1 MASKPFPYQLME
13 DKMDALDRL
22 ELRFRWGAYGFR
34 VLRCHLASF
43 PPGKIIRYH
52 KHSEFEFHFIPRG
65 SGVLRMEDKEFDLR
79 EGMFYLTGPGVLHE
93 QQADNID
100 PMYEL
105 CLHVDIMPLAEQ
117 PSEDG
122 WGEQWEQ
129 QEAEHCVQ
137 ALQHF
142 PLQTFLDQHQA
153 MPWFLHAYRAWVE
166 GRPGFY
172 SSIKQAIIQI
182 MMRAARV
189 TGPAEAPFA
198 LPSRNLNKHRFQLAV
213 QYIQDNYSSA
223 ITLQEV
229 AERLHISVRQLQRIF
244 QEQHDCSF
252 SIYLE
257 NYRLTRVCAALIE
270 DLHPIEQIALD
281 HGFSGSNYLY
291 YVFKK
296 KIGMTP
302 KQYKQQ
308 HHTGAPRLHQPSEV
322 ALAGTKKGESL

>member
-22 ELRFRWGAYGFR
+22 ELRFRWGSYGFR
-34 VLRCHLASF
+34 VLRCHLTSF

-65 SGVLRMEDKEFDLR
+65 NGTVRIGEEPFELR

-93 QQADNID
+93 QQADEQD

-105 CLHVDIMPLAEQ
+105 CLHVDIIPLDETTT
-117 PSEDG
+117 EDD
-122 WGEQWEQ
+122 WGELWER
-129 QEAEHCVQ
+129 QEAEQCVQ
-137 ALQHF
+137 ALQQF
-142 PLQTFLDQHQA
+142 PLRTFIDQHQA

-182 MMRAARV
+182 MLRTARI

-213 QYIQDNYSSA
+213 QYIQDNYASA

-244 QEQHDCSF
+244 QEQHDCTF
-252 SIYLE
+252 SVYLE
-257 NYRLTRVCAALIE
+257 NYRLSRVCAALLE
-270 DLHPIEQIALD
+270 DTLPIEQIALD

-308 HHTGAPRLHQPSEV
+308 KRRQTTDSHTAAPAGASRDHEKV
-322 ALAGTKKGESL
+322 R